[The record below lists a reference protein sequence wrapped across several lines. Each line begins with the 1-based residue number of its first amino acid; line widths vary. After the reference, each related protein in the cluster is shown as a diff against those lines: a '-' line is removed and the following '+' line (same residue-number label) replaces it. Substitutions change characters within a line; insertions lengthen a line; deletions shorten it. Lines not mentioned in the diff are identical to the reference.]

1 MQFGYAYMRRK
12 NAGVYKTGSHGIR
25 TENLT
30 LVCKDGEGMFGEY
43 LKFETI
49 TLCPICKKGIIKE
62 MLTKEEIEW
71 LNNYHQTVYEK
82 LSPDLNEE
90 EKAWLQKATTSI

>member
-1 MQFGYAYMRRK
+1 MAK
-12 NAGVYKTGSHGIR
+12 
-25 TENLT
+25 E
-30 LVCKDGEGMFGEY
+30 
-43 LKFETI
+43 KFERTKPHVNIGTI
-49 TLCPICKKGIIKE
+49 GHVDHGKTTLTAAITTV
-62 MLTKEEIEW
+62 LAKEEIEW